1 MGLCSFEEYVKGC
14 MLPSYKRGFWF
25 VFQVGLSKPAARP
38 VFTDSFADVSVGLLR
53 EVLVSQA
60 FDTIYL
66 CTNRNMEI

>member
-1 MGLCSFEEYVKGC
+1 MSRDACCPLTKGDFGL
-14 MLPSYKRGFWF
+14 
-25 VFQVGLSKPAARP
+25 FQVGLSKPAARP